1 MQLNARAVFGNR
13 LGTDHASIGDHAH
26 PGDAEALA
34 QTGDDRQQRLHIGGV
49 TWPGLG
55 TDRPAV
61 VIDDHPNDHLVQ
73 FRTMVLRLA
82 MPAEALTAG
91 ALKHQRGGIEQHE
104 QGEIAEQASPT
115 FEQSFLDQVLGAT
128 RRACCATLI
137 GHSSPSQAMAR
148 YN

>member
-1 MQLNARAVFGNR
+1 
-13 LGTDHASIGDHAH
+13 

-61 VIDDHPNDHLVQ
+61 VIDAHPNVHLVQ
-73 FRTMVLRLA
+73 SRTMVLRLA

-91 ALKHQRGGIEQHE
+91 AVEHQRGGIEQHD
-104 QGEIAEQASPT
+104 GEIAEQAAPRFQGKIQTEVVRSKRCRGYRT
-115 FEQSFLDQVLGAT
+115 
-128 RRACCATLI
+128 
-137 GHSSPSQAMAR
+137 
-148 YN
+148 